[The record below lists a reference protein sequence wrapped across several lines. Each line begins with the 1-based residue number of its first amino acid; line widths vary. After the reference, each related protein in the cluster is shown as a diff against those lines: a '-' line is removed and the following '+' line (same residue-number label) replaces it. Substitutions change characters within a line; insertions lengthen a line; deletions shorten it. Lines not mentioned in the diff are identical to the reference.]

1 MASMLE
7 TPSRIWR
14 RIEAEGSQD
23 MPSLPSV
30 PGFNDSAE
38 ISISSDDPSL
48 NRGGYEQED
57 EPSFGRMNSPIHS
70 TPAASHHA
78 STIRATSSTSS
89 TTRFANTLVR
99 SGRSSLAHSSVSRAL
114 ISRQSYPD
122 SFEISAIP
130 SLPEEDT
137 GRRSDGSSGELDNDL
152 IGSRESA
159 PEEYASD
166 IQKLDTNGE
175 ANFDVSLTDALESIS
190 SPYQSEP
197 DRGRTPKE
205 RSYIDYEVSLKSSPK
220 ATPFSSKYRHV
231 SLRRPMLERT
241 RTPSLSR
248 TSLSPAS
255 SPSNSTPR
263 SGRSLAMDRSTS
275 VSPIQGLLVPLP
287 PSNAGSPAPHSPGP
301 DISSGTSEPNTSTNT
316 QSMDITDADD
326 SPIRQLAESSLE
338 NEEGKYASVT
348 GSVTREES
356 TSEHT
361 FSTDDG
367 PTPYAV
373 KNNGNSRSLEGL
385 ASAFS
390 SPAASMATPT
400 PAFPRPRTRFN
411 IPQDGSSDESHE
423 TQGEVHGVN
432 DEDLSSEEPMTPQT
446 RRRSFFLSVINST
459 ARPRMKFPTP
469 HPRDRILPD
478 TPSTVDVSPLPVSRA
493 VVQNTPIAFQSAF
506 TGATP
511 RPRFNPGSRLSHPL
525 AQARTFNSS
534 SSASETEAGE
544 ETDGTARAEHN
555 ENNNEHVS
563 WTTPAPSAS
572 VAHLSPYD
580 EAALN
585 GASFVSTAS
594 SHDLTTHPRANTSFD
609 PAMGFGGNAPGHGVG
624 RFNAN
629 KLNTYLH
636 GLNRKLQEENEA
648 LMERNRIL
656 EEAQGKSN
664 SSSVPPTPVTAAMG
678 SRRQSGGSRRLSA
691 VSNLGDL
698 PEEANETWMEEKAEL
713 EEMVETFKNET
724 EQYMKEKEEVE
735 RALEQEIQER
745 ARDKDRW
752 KERMSEVQK
761 GVEQIVRDLE
771 NKLHATEEDAHNV
784 EKAGL
789 EQVTELEKKLTEIQ
803 AQRDDVAAR
812 AEKAESALANNQDL
826 GGELRN
832 ANNRVSNLM
841 SDLRNANSQIKELEG
856 ELIRSEEFVDG
867 LEHDLA
873 EQKNILADLRK
884 ALEAKDRQI
893 EAQRAEVHHLEQAHQ
908 KTEETL
914 NATKEHMVKIEED
927 ASTAVEQVEALEE
940 ELEATKDSVKHLK
953 MVAVD
958 RKAQNEDLAKEAER
972 AVELARQMEEALE
985 AAEKKMAEDEDELAA
1000 MKGKLIALER
1010 EKERQKDLSTT
1021 SIDHSRL
1028 ASDTAA
1034 QAAAH
1039 EAEIESLEQEL
1050 DNATKEIARLNTV
1063 LTQSPAR
1070 RAVDKAKDAKIDML
1084 EQENEALS
1092 ERIKALRMTMNDF
1105 NSPSK
1110 LINNSGISPMHR
1122 RALSMS
1128 IRAPKTPGGPLRD
1141 MSWLNNT
1148 TADPIS
1154 GSPLVAEI
1162 SRLQRELDRA
1172 NESID
1177 DKLDKL
1183 EDAGLG
1189 VVGLTK
1195 KLEDASFKIR
1205 SLEDHIARL
1214 SRREERRLRRLRQT
1228 RCQKCLTRVDVRSI
1242 IHLSEDES
1250 LFEAGNDNLPSEPP
1264 TPPTKTS
1271 DALRANLRTVNS
1283 QLQETKKQWEDE
1295 KRKLLGE
1302 KAVLQ
1307 DAASRLNAEA
1317 QDAKAEASKAS
1328 EAQKVNGRIR
1338 QDIQGDLEKARHI
1351 ITELERDLKAER
1363 SRLRAMTTEQSRVNR
1378 EKEQIFVQLQ
1388 RTETDME
1395 DVRTQLQTC
1404 KKENRELENELRVN
1418 ANIEQRARLLEIKV
1432 AENAETMEQLR
1443 DERTLLVADHKKL
1456 QQRYSEISEHAN
1468 QLLDNEAASRKTHDK
1483 HRHELD
1489 LHLNE
1494 IEDLR
1499 KALSD
1504 RSGELHRV
1512 EAEKHRIAAER
1523 SDVAQTVALL
1533 EADLKRVRENAE
1545 AFGRDLKELR
1555 LEKERLEKK
1564 HREEQTKADRTKKQT
1579 QTQIRL
1585 LTEQLE
1591 GQRSK
1596 TLKAREEME
1605 NHVCAMDDHQVSTLK
1620 LQHNKEAKGLI
1631 VQIRYLKAKF
1641 TRESMLRF
1649 DLAYQKHYLLILLN
1663 KFEKSEQTISAAIAR
1678 IGFPVATSSAPKK
1691 RKMKTII
1698 QSIIFLTRMK
1708 RATEEWRKQT
1718 ASRQAITAALE
1729 DVHQRRAA
1737 ALTKS

>member
-14 RIEAEGSQD
+14 RIEAEGSRD

-30 PGFNDSAE
+30 PGFDDSAE
-38 ISISSDDPSL
+38 ISISSDDP
-48 NRGGYEQED
+48 RPYHGEYEVNE
-57 EPSFGRMNSPIHS
+57 EPSFGHIASPIHS
-70 TPAASHHA
+70 TPAASSHHA

-89 TTRFANTLVR
+89 TTRFAHSLAR
-99 SGRSSLAHSSVSRAL
+99 SGRSSLAHSSISRAL
-114 ISRQSYPD
+114 SARRNYPD

-130 SLPEEDT
+130 SLPDDDI
-137 GRRSDGSSGELDNDL
+137 GRRSDCSSGEIDDDL
-152 IGSRESA
+152 VGSRESA
-159 PEEYASD
+159 PEGYTYTSD
-166 IQKLDTNGE
+166 RIRMPMDE
-175 ANFDVSLTDALESIS
+175 DANFDVSLTDALESIS

-197 DRGRTPKE
+197 ERGRTPKE
-205 RSYIDYEVSLKSSPK
+205 QSYIDYEVSLKSSPK
-220 ATPFSSKYRHV
+220 PTPLSSKFRHV
-231 SLRRPMLERT
+231 SMRRPMLERT

-248 TSLSPAS
+248 TSLSPVS

-275 VSPIQGLLVPLP
+275 VSPIQGLSIPLP
-287 PSNAGSPAPHSPGP
+287 PSHANSPAPQSPEP
-301 DISSGTSEPNTSTNT
+301 NISLNQSEPNTSTNT
-316 QSMDITDADD
+316 QSMDITDAHD
-326 SPIRQLAESSLE
+326 SPIRYLAESGSE
-338 NEEGKYASVT
+338 AIEGRDESVER
-348 GSVTREES
+348 SVAGKED

-373 KNNGNSRSLEGL
+373 IKNENSRSPEGL

-390 SPAASMATPT
+390 SPATSMATPT
-400 PAFPRPRTRFN
+400 PAFTRPRARFN
-411 IPQDGSSDESHE
+411 LPEGSSSDESHE
-423 TQGEVHGVN
+423 AHREDHAIH
-432 DEDLSSEEPMTPQT
+432 DEEMSLEEPMTPQT

-459 ARPRMKFPTP
+459 TRPRMKFPTP
-469 HPRDRILPD
+469 HPRDRIVPD
-478 TPSTVDVSPLPVSRA
+478 TPSMMDVIPGPASRSI
-493 VVQNTPIAFQSAF
+493 VQHTPIAFPSAF
-506 TGATP
+506 AGATP
-511 RPRFNPGSRLSHPL
+511 RPRFKPSSRLSHPL
-525 AQARTFNSS
+525 AQAHTLTSS
-534 SSASETEAGE
+534 SSTSESEPGE
-544 ETDGTARAEHN
+544 ETDGTVRP
-555 ENNNEHVS
+555 ENNDEINNEHLPWS
-563 WTTPAPSAS
+563 TPAPVAS

-656 EEAQGKSN
+656 EENQGKS
-664 SSSVPPTPVTAAMG
+664 SSASIPPTPVASAMG

-698 PEEANETWMEEKAEL
+698 QEEANEAWMEEKAEL
-713 EEMVETFKNET
+713 EEMVDAFKNEA
-724 EQYMKEKEEVE
+724 EQCMKEKEEVE
-735 RALEQEIQER
+735 NALERETRER
-745 ARDKDRW
+745 AKDKERW

-761 GVEQIVRDLE
+761 GVEDIVRDLE
-771 NKLHATEEDAHNV
+771 NKLHAAQENAQNAEKDALGQA
-784 EKAGL
+784 KD
-789 EQVTELEKKLTEIQ
+789 LEKKLAEAQ
-803 AQRDDVAAR
+803 AQRDDAAAR
-812 AEKAESALANNQDL
+812 AEKAEGALANNQDL

-832 ANNRVSNLM
+832 ANDRVSCLM
-841 SDLRNANSQIKELEG
+841 GDLRNANSQIEELEQ
-856 ELIRSEEFVDG
+856 ELVRSEEFVDG
-867 LEHDLA
+867 LERNLT
-873 EQKNILADLRK
+873 ERKNILVDLRK
-884 ALEAKDRQI
+884 TLESKDQQI
-893 EAQRAEVHHLEQAHQ
+893 EAQRIEVRHLEQAHQ
-908 KTEETL
+908 KTEEVL
-914 NATKEHMVKIEED
+914 SATREYITKIEED
-927 ASTAVEQVEALEE
+927 ASTAVEHAEALGE
-940 ELEATKDSVKHLK
+940 ELEAAKEEVQHLK
-953 MVAVD
+953 MVAAD
-958 RKAQNEDLAKEAER
+958 REAQGEQLAKEAER
-972 AVELARQMEEALE
+972 AAQLARQMEEALE
-985 AAEKKMAEDEDELAA
+985 AAEKKMAEDEDDLAA
-1000 MKGKLIALER
+1000 VNGKLNALER
-1010 EKERQKDLSTT
+1010 EKERQKELSTR
-1021 SIDHSRL
+1021 SIDQSRL
-1028 ASDTAA
+1028 ASATAA
-1034 QAAAH
+1034 QVAAH
-1039 EAEIESLEQEL
+1039 EAEIEALEQEL
-1050 DNATKEIARLNTV
+1050 DDATKEIARLNTV
-1063 LTQSPAR
+1063 LNQSPAR
-1070 RAVDKAKDAKIDML
+1070 KAVDKAKDAKIEML

-1105 NSPSK
+1105 NTPSK
-1110 LINNSGISPMHR
+1110 MINNSGISPMHR

-1141 MSWLNNT
+1141 MSWLNST
-1148 TADPIS
+1148 TADFVN

-1195 KLEDASFKIR
+1195 KLEDARSKIR

-1214 SRREERRLRRLRQT
+1214 SRREERRLRRLERI
-1228 RCQKCLTRVDVRSI
+1228 RCQKCLTKVDVRNI

-1250 LFEAGNDNLPSEPP
+1250 LFETGNDILPSEPP

-1271 DALRANLRTVNS
+1271 DALRENLRTVNS

-1307 DAASRLNAEA
+1307 DAANRLNAEVR
-1317 QDAKAEASKAS
+1317 DIKVEASKAS
-1328 EAQKVNGRIR
+1328 EAQKMNGRLR
-1338 QDIQGDLEKARHI
+1338 QDIQGDLEKARRT
-1351 ITELERDLKAER
+1351 ITELESDLKAER
-1363 SRLRAMTTEQSRVNR
+1363 ARLRNMTAEQSRVDR

-1388 RTETDME
+1388 RAETDME
-1395 DVRTQLQTC
+1395 DVRTQLQSC
-1404 KKENRELENELRVN
+1404 KKENKELENELRVN
-1418 ANIEQRARLLEIKV
+1418 ANIDQRAKLLEIKV
-1432 AENAETMEQLR
+1432 AENAETMDQLR
-1443 DERTLLVADHKKL
+1443 EERALLATDYKEL

-1468 QLLDNEAASRKTHDK
+1468 RLLDSEAASRKTHDK

-1489 LHLNE
+1489 LYLGE

-1523 SDVAQTVALL
+1523 SDVAQTVAVL
-1533 EADLKRVRENAE
+1533 EADLRRVRDSAE

-1555 LEKERLEKK
+1555 LEKERLEKE
-1564 HREEQTKADRTKKQT
+1564 HQEEQLKMHRAKKQT

-1591 GQRSK
+1591 GQRAK
-1596 TLKAREEME
+1596 TLEARAELE
-1605 NHVCAMDDHQVSTLK
+1605 NHVCAMDDRQLSALK

-1641 TRESMLRF
+1641 TRESMMRF
-1649 DLAYQKHYLLILLN
+1649 DLAYQKHYLLVLLN
-1663 KFEKSEQTISAAIAR
+1663 KFEKSEKTISAAIAR
-1678 IGFPVATSSAPKK
+1678 IGFPVAAPPSRPTKP
-1691 RKMKTII
+1691 RLKTII
-1698 QSIIFLTRMK
+1698 QSIIFVV
-1708 RATEEWRKQT
+1708 RAR
-1718 ASRQAITAALE
+1718 
-1729 DVHQRRAA
+1729 
-1737 ALTKS
+1737 